1 MKRGLIRHFEIAKT
15 LDVLHEYF
23 YSPINEKRCAKNM

>member
-1 MKRGLIRHFEIAKT
+1 MHELIVREAHGSGLIRHFEIAKT

-23 YSPINEKRCAKNM
+23 Y